1 MKTLTSAINVQV
13 NKEDKEQ
20 ATMILNDLGLN
31 MSTAINMFLKQII
44 KTESLPFEVSNKK
57 PSKELL
63 ESIEEGELILKQIR
77 GGQRKGYNNLQDL
90 IQSLND
96 E

>member
-20 ATMILNDLGLN
+20 ATIILNDLGLN

-44 KTESLPFEVSNKK
+44 KTDGLPFEVSNKK

-63 ESIEEGELILKQIR
+63 ESIEEGEMILKEIR
-77 GGQRKGYNNLQDL
+77 GGQRKGYKSLQEL

-96 E
+96 D